1 MTEQVIADVK
11 QWIAEAE
18 QLIIERL
25 LTPLQVEEKTS
36 QADVV
41 TNVDK
46 EVEAFFV
53 KKITTHYPQDGI
65 LGEEGMAE
73 PVTSMDGRVW
83 IIDPIDGT
91 LNFAKQQDHY
101 CMMLALYDNQ
111 QPVVGFIYDVP
122 RRELLWGGPSM
133 GVYFN
138 DKAITEVNPDKL
150 SDGIISVNTHMFVD
164 NRYRVREIAMD
175 ALAVRMTGCAGIGF
189 KEVILGKQNAYISM
203 LAPWDYAP
211 GMAIAAGLGIKT
223 TPLNGK
229 PFTFKER
236 VPVLVAAENTH
247 QEIEKYL

>member
-1 MTEQVIADVK
+1 MTEQMIADVK

-18 QLIIERL
+18 KLIIERL
-25 LTPLQVEEKTS
+25 QTPLHVEEKTS

-101 CMMLALYDNQ
+101 CMYDACT
-111 QPVVGFIYDVP
+111 
-122 RRELLWGGPSM
+122 L
-133 GVYFN
+133 
-138 DKAITEVNPDKL
+138 
-150 SDGIISVNTHMFVD
+150 
-164 NRYRVREIAMD
+164 
-175 ALAVRMTGCAGIGF
+175 
-189 KEVILGKQNAYISM
+189 
-203 LAPWDYAP
+203 
-211 GMAIAAGLGIKT
+211 
-223 TPLNGK
+223 
-229 PFTFKER
+229 
-236 VPVLVAAENTH
+236 
-247 QEIEKYL
+247 